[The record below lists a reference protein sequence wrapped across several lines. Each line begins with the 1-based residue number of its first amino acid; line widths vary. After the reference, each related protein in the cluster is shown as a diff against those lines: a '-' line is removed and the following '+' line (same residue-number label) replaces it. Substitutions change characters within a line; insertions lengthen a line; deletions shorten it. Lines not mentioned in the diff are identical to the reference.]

1 MFRTSRYFD
10 KNDRPKNFFGEEDY
24 VEVRN
29 GRVRYNDSAG
39 SPQPPK
45 KSDKKPKKKSG

>member
-24 VEVRN
+24 IEVKN
-29 GRVRYNDSAG
+29 GQVKCQDFSDSRE
-39 SPQPPK
+39 PPK
-45 KSDKKPKKKSG
+45 KSEKKPKRKSR